1 MFLFSFSYLAV
12 RPIRIT
18 PTIRREYYLAVKLFI
33 HMFVCLLMKTIRFD
47 RDYLIV
53 LNRGLDF
60 CLKTNLAVRFV
71 LLKKTYKEL
80 FPKKVAYPC
89 SSCKTGE
96 PVDLI
101 K

>member
-1 MFLFSFSYLAV
+1 MFLFSFSYLAA

-18 PTIRREYYLAVKLFI
+18 STIRREYYLSVKLFI

-60 CLKTNLAVRFV
+60 RLKTNLAVRFV
-71 LLKKTYKEL
+71 L
-80 FPKKVAYPC
+80 
-89 SSCKTGE
+89 
-96 PVDLI
+96 
-101 K
+101 